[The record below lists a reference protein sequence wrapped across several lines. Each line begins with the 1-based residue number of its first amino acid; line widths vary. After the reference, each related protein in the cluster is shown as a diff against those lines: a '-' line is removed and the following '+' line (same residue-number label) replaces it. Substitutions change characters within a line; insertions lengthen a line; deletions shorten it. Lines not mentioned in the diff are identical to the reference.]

1 MKLYLFSHIQTLF
14 IYSFIYL
21 FIQTGDAFPV
31 AFARSLVAISNHKD
45 DNLRRICIETLRE
58 LSVENPRVVAT
69 VNGLTTLLDVVLEP
83 SSQDMAE
90 PILISLLYLLNDP
103 RSRYCSIIYANVYVQ
118 NTIICGNVQNIDSE
132 INIMIVVTR

>member
-1 MKLYLFSHIQTLF
+1 MTSSLSSHVQNLIISYLLS
-14 IYSFIYL
+14 SNK
-21 FIQTGDAFPV
+21 TGDAFPV

-103 RSRYCSIIYANVYVQ
+103 KSRYF
-118 NTIICGNVQNIDSE
+118 TIIC
-132 INIMIVVTR
+132 INL

>member
-1 MKLYLFSHIQTLF
+1 M
-14 IYSFIYL
+14 
-21 FIQTGDAFPV
+21 
-31 AFARSLVAISNHKD
+31 AISNHKD

-103 RSRYCSIIYANVYVQ
+103 KSRYFAIIYVNL
-118 NTIICGNVQNIDSE
+118 
-132 INIMIVVTR
+132 